1 MSARTRG
8 WLLLALAVVLLIAA
22 GAVYVGPNRLVLT
35 GEKTLAEVVESRDGN
50 PPQITIRFTTRDG
63 QRVTAT
69 TSLLA
74 GLPPVGA
81 GVFVR
86 YQPSDPSQVAMENY
100 RASSPAATLLLIG
113 FTVAVGGAW
122 VTWRRARARS
132 G

>member
-1 MSARTRG
+1 MSARSRG
-8 WLLLALAVVLLIAA
+8 WLLVALAVVLLIAA
-22 GAVYVGPNRLVLT
+22 GTVYVGPNRLVLT
-35 GEKTLAEVVESRDGN
+35 GQKTLAEVTESTDGD
-50 PPQITIRFTTRDG
+50 PPEITVRFTTRDG

-100 RASSPAATLLLIG
+100 RVSSPAATLLLIG
-113 FTVAVGGAW
+113 FTVAVGTAW
-122 VTWRRARARS
+122 VTWRRARTTAR
-132 G
+132 